1 MIDMR
6 YSLVQYVTNKEFL
19 IVHFSDYIEKTE
31 DQDGLNKILTTMNPS
46 NSFYF
51 QRYNNV
57 VLHDL
62 DQITVGEDTIEYTKD
77 STVVLSSYEFEKI
90 SFPKIFFRVRDF
102 LYEFQQN
109 LKTQNDGFLSYL
121 DLPNE
126 LEEQENFRAT
136 LTVEKL

>member
-6 YSLVQYVTNKEFL
+6 YSLVQYVTNKEFF

-62 DQITVGEDTIEYTKD
+62 DQITVGEDTIEFKKD
-77 STVVLSSYEFEKI
+77 STVVLSSYEF
-90 SFPKIFFRVRDF
+90 
-102 LYEFQQN
+102 QQN
-109 LKTQNDGFLSYL
+109 LKTQKDGFLSYL

-126 LEEQENFRAT
+126 LEEQEKENFRAT
-136 LTVEKL
+136 LMVEKF